1 MSPAQIKNLRAKL
14 EFTQAELAKA
24 LGLSRLTISQYE
36 IGFRQPGT
44 TVLILLRVLDS
55 LSRVRA
61 HELVALFRSH
71 AGIATPK
78 RKRGRREA

>member
-1 MSPAQIKNLRAKL
+1 MSPTQVKNLRAKL
-14 EFTQAELAKA
+14 EFTQAEFANA

-36 IGFRQPGT
+36 TGFRQPGP
-44 TVLILLRVLDS
+44 TVLILFRVLDS

-71 AGIATPK
+71 AESSKPK
-78 RKRGRREA
+78 RKRGRA